1 MTTTNFII
9 SRSAVEAN
17 PKIRL
22 VDSDPTNNN
31 ISLFCYDTCDDNDDE
46 LVKSCRGIAFSG
58 EELIFKGFPYTY
70 EYTQKKNHDAIN
82 DLLSNNLCSIYD
94 SFEGTLL
101 RMFCYNN
108 KWYLSTNR
116 KLDANK
122 SKWGSKTTFGEYF
135 KQALEYEVVVSI
147 KFREAIFREREGG
160 DITAAAGTSLM
171 DKFINLLDTSKQ
183 YMFLLLSNME
193 NRIVC
198 QYDHPKFLH
207 VGTFSDG
214 GTKFSLEQ
222 EHFIGLDYPKQHF
235 FENIEQM
242 YEYIN
247 SVDYKLLQGV
257 IVFGPDNTQYKI
269 MNEAYDHFYSIRG
282 NESSIKFRYL
292 QLRND
297 GPKCDILKAMYPEYV
312 ASFQYYETCIIEIC
326 NLILKGYINRYI
338 RKQFVV
344 LPLEQFIVMSEV
356 HKWHVLDRDHNKV
369 NINIVLQTLNQQ
381 NPVSINRMIKKYR
394 DEQQKKS
401 VGGVVVTTQI

>member
-22 VDSDPTNNN
+22 VDSDSENNN

-46 LVKSCRGIAFSG
+46 LVKCCRGIAFSG

-82 DLLSNNLCSIYD
+82 NLLSNNLCSIYD

-101 RMFCYNN
+101 RMFCFNN

-160 DITAAAGTSLM
+160 DITAGTSLM
-171 DKFINLLDTSKQ
+171 DNFINLLDTSKQ

-214 GTKFSLEQ
+214 GTKLSLEQ
-222 EHFIGLDYPKQHF
+222 EHSIGLDYPKQHL

-242 YEYIN
+242 YEHIN

-312 ASFQYYETCIIEIC
+312 SSFEYYETCIIEIC
-326 NLILKGYINRYI
+326 NLILTGYINRYI

-369 NINIVLQTLNQQ
+369 NVNIVLQTLNQQ

-394 DEQQKKS
+394 EDQQKKS
-401 VGGVVVTTQI
+401 VVVATQI

>member
-82 DLLSNNLCSIYD
+82 NLLSNNLCSIYD

-160 DITAAAGTSLM
+160 DITAATAGLPCALCHSPTRSTLSYQYTCM
-171 DKFINLLDTSKQ
+171 QCNYTTEEKFPLGKTT
-183 YMFLLLSNME
+183 E
-193 NRIVC
+193 E
-198 QYDHPKFLH
+198 P
-207 VGTFSDG
+207 
-214 GTKFSLEQ
+214 
-222 EHFIGLDYPKQHF
+222 
-235 FENIEQM
+235 M
-242 YEYIN
+242 Y
-247 SVDYKLLQGV
+247 
-257 IVFGPDNTQYKI
+257 
-269 MNEAYDHFYSIRG
+269 
-282 NESSIKFRYL
+282 
-292 QLRND
+292 
-297 GPKCDILKAMYPEYV
+297 CD
-312 ASFQYYETCIIEIC
+312 SC
-326 NLILKGYINRYI
+326 N
-338 RKQFVV
+338 
-344 LPLEQFIVMSEV
+344 P
-356 HKWHVLDRDHNKV
+356 
-369 NINIVLQTLNQQ
+369 
-381 NPVSINRMIKKYR
+381 
-394 DEQQKKS
+394 
-401 VGGVVVTTQI
+401 

>member
-1 MTTTNFII
+1 MTNFII

-22 VDSDPTNNN
+22 VDSDQENN
-31 ISLFCYDTCDDNDDE
+31 ISLFCYDTCNDTDDD

-58 EELIFKGFPYTY
+58 DDLIFKGFPYTY
-70 EYTQKKNHDAIN
+70 EFTQKKNHETIN
-82 DLLSNNLCSIYD
+82 NLLTNNLCSIYD

-101 RMFCYNN
+101 RMFCFNN

-122 SKWGSKTTFGEYF
+122 SKWGSKTTFGDYF
-135 KQALEYEVVVSI
+135 KQALEYEVVVST
-147 KFREAIFREREGG
+147 KFREAIFRQPQGG
-160 DITAAAGTSLM
+160 DMTGGISLM
-171 DKFINLLDTSKQ
+171 ENFINLLDSSKQ
-183 YMFLLLSNME
+183 YMFLLLTNME

-198 QYDHPKFLH
+198 QYSHPKFLH

-214 GTKFSLEQ
+214 VLSLNQ
-222 EHFIGLDYPKQHF
+222 EHSIGLDYPKQHF
-235 FENIEQM
+235 FESIDQM
-242 YEYIN
+242 YDYVN

-257 IVFGPDNTQYKI
+257 IVFGPDNNQYKI

-297 GPKCDILKAMYPEYV
+297 SPKCDILKAMYPEYIS
-312 ASFQYYETCIIEIC
+312 SFQYYEQCIIEIG

-369 NINIVLQTLNQQ
+369 NMNIILQTLNQQ

-394 DEQQKKS
+394 EQQ
-401 VGGVVVTTQI
+401 TQINI